1 GELTSVPQAIE
12 LSKRTLRTIKWN
24 LFWAFIYNVIGI
36 PLAAGVLYPFFGW
49 QLSPIIAAGAMAFSS
64 VFVVTN
70 SLRLRRVRFKSAA
83 RAGRGVGGGGGGGVG
98 RESWGRRTVFSTRG
112 VLGKKK
118 IKTPRGGGGGGPPP
132 PPPLPRVGVRGRAAP
147 APEPPPWDVL
157 KFLSPLERSNVLT
170 CKHGC
175 WERYELPSVERWSL
189 ADLAG
194 ALAAGRYAAGG
205 AGRRPAAGR
214 SAGQARGQRM
224 GAGVAGAGDLHL
236 VWLQPH
242 RGRGKSGCDPVR
254 RESQLDRSDQGRL
267 LPGRR
272 RDQPAAGDFDDRDG
286 ADRDAG
292 FVRRGAAR
300 ENALCA
306 AVPA

>member
-1 GELTSVPQAIE
+1 MPVLTQFESGKSTIRYLPANGTAASDRSAV
-12 LSKRTLRTIKWN
+12 RTLSA
-24 LFWAFIYNVIGI
+24 L
-36 PLAAGVLYPFFGW
+36 
-49 QLSPIIAAGAMAFSS
+49 LSPPAKINASVRSIVVSIRQGDKETRRNRTRLSPCLAFPLSPC
-64 VFVVTN
+64 
-70 SLRLRRVRFKSAA
+70 LRDLENLNHPW
-83 RAGRGVGGGGGGGVG
+83 GGVEG
-98 RESWGRRTVFSTRG
+98 A
-112 VLGKKK
+112 
-118 IKTPRGGGGGGPPP
+118 PRGYPGPSTPP
-132 PPPLPRVGVRGRAAP
+132 QGGVRGRAAP